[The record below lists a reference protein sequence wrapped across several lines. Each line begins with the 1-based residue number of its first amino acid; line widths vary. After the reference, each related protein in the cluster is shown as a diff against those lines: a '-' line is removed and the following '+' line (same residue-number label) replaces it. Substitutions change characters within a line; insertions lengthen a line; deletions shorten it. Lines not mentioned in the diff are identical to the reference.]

1 MEMRK
6 VLATELEKLMNENEK
21 IVIIN
26 ADLAKAAGLSG
37 LYSKFPNRC
46 FNVGIAEQNM
56 ASIAAGLSSYGYIPL
71 IFTFTP
77 FASRRI
83 CDQIAVSICYARQ
96 NVKIF
101 GLDPGIVA
109 TNNGGTHMSFEDVGI
124 IRSMPKTIIFE
135 PCDEIQLR
143 SSLNDIVSYNGM
155 VYVRMFRK
163 ETPVVLNDDYKFT
176 MFRNDI
182 LKEGSDVSIF
192 CSGIMVEESLKS
204 WKILKDKGISA
215 EIINVHT
222 VKPLDSES
230 ILSSLR
236 KTKKCV
242 VAENHNRY
250 GGLFSAICELSAEC
264 FPVPVKC
271 VAVNDEFGQ
280 VGNLQYL
287 KNYYGLTS
295 DHIVN
300 DVLDLINASEKK

>member
-6 VLATELEKLMNENEK
+6 VLAAELEKLMNINEK
-21 IVIIN
+21 IIIIN

-37 LYSKFPNRC
+37 LYSKFPDRC
-46 FNVGIAEQNM
+46 YNVGIAEQNM
-56 ASIAAGLSSYGYIPL
+56 AGVAAGLSSYGYIPL

-124 IRSMPKTIIFE
+124 IRSMPKTVIFE
-135 PCDEIQLR
+135 PCDEIQLK
-143 SSLNDIVSYNGM
+143 SSLNDIISYDGM
-155 VYVRMFRK
+155 IYVRLFRK
-163 ETPVVLNDDYKFT
+163 ETPIVLNKNYKFR
-176 MFRNDI
+176 MFKNDI
-182 LKEGSDVSIF
+182 LKEGSDISIF

-204 WKILKDKGISA
+204 WEILKDKGIYA

-230 ILSSLR
+230 ILNSLK

-242 VAENHNRY
+242 VAENHNKY
-250 GGLFSAICELSAEC
+250 GGLFSAICELSAEY
-264 FPVPVKC
+264 FPVSIKC

-280 VGNLQYL
+280 VGNLQFL
-287 KNYYGLTS
+287 KDYYGLNS
-295 DHIVN
+295 NNIVN
-300 DVLDLINASEKK
+300 HALDLLNVSEKK